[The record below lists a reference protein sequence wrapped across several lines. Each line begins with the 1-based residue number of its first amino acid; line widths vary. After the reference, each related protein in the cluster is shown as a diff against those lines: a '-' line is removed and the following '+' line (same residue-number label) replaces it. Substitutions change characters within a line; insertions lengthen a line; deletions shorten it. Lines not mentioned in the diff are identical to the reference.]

1 MINADS
7 SAFLSG
13 YPVRGGGWVR
23 SAEGGKWWPIVLHV
37 SSVRL
42 AAAAREDTEPG
53 SAGFNPGPV
62 PETCPGGA
70 PGLCRIRTGQIV
82 GFSSAPQRRK
92 WILRPGSLFP
102 ESRRESGGRPLS
114 RTEL

>member
-7 SAFLSG
+7 RVFLSG
-13 YPVRGGGWVR
+13 YPVRGGGWGR

-42 AAAAREDTEPG
+42 AAAAREDSEPG
-53 SAGFNPGPV
+53 SGGFNPGSV
-62 PETCPGGA
+62 PETCP

-92 WILRPGSLFP
+92 WILRPGSLFQ
-102 ESRRESGGRPLS
+102 ERAEGGR
-114 RTEL
+114 